1 MSNSARW
8 GLVLLVVV
16 VGLIVAIW
24 PRGGG
29 VDSGT
34 STPPVNTSGE
44 PTSMPSA
51 DKQDTDT
58 ASALAG
64 PRARAALEPCPTPQP
79 GVTAQGPLAGVV
91 LECLGDGSRV
101 DVGAALAGRP
111 ALINIWAYWCAP
123 CAEELPAMQEFARRA
138 GAAVQVLTVH
148 RDPGEANALDRLADL
163 GVRLPGVQDGAGRV
177 AAAVHAPSVLPV
189 SVLLRAD
196 GTVAAVLP
204 VPFTDADQI
213 AEAVRDK
220 LGVTV

>member
-8 GLVLLVVV
+8 GLVMLVVV

-24 PRGGG
+24 PRGGDVG
-29 VDSGT
+29 PGT
-34 STPPVNTSGE
+34 SNTTPQTYGEPPSGPPV
-44 PTSMPSA
+44 
-51 DKQDTDT
+51 DKRGSDTD
-58 ASALAG
+58 AALAG
-64 PRARAALEPCPTPQP
+64 PRARAALQPCPTPQP
-79 GVTAQGPLAGVV
+79 GVTAQGPLAGVT
-91 LECLGDGSRV
+91 LECLGDGSPV

-138 GAAVQVLTVH
+138 GSAVQVLTVH

-163 GVRLPGVQDGAGRV
+163 GVHLPGVQDGAGRV

-196 GTVAAVLP
+196 GSVAAVLP

-213 AEAVRDK
+213 AAAVRDK
-220 LGVTV
+220 LGVAV